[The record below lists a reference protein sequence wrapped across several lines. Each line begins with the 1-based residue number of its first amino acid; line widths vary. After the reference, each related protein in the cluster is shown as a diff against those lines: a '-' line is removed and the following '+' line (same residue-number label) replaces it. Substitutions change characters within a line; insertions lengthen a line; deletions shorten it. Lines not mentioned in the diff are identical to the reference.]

1 MTVFHEADIFAARFW
16 ERLASSAGASSTGED
31 FFRHALFLLFLQ
43 WIKDDYQ
50 MNANITDEI
59 WKLND
64 PTGEFARSDER
75 LRKMS
80 VIEWLGDTHGGDYQ
94 EKVRRAYSATLNVL
108 NVNPAGL
115 ARTSQIRKWS
125 PQVHRFISE
134 HVEGSDNSTIPL
146 LFDYGHDV
154 VTRSQIDSARE
165 EYCANLATSLC
176 VGTIDSVADL
186 YSPTARFARLLAER
200 SRAPIT
206 CLIGS
211 AFADEYSRMR
221 LRMQATSVEQTDAQV
236 GAADNTAI
244 SSLDFALLNPSF
256 QKSAKSKQVLP
267 FSSSAAV
274 MSTSDLIE
282 PFFNF
287 IRFRLALII
296 MPQSEC
302 RGSNSFRLRRRLI
315 EEDRLLAVIDL
326 PKSASD
332 ENTRFSAWLMAGD
345 RLRYRDKQKAVLF
358 IDAESL
364 ARLTPQGDPATSTDF
379 VAALIADLFED
390 IATQFKIIDE
400 LESRDPLLSSIFA
413 REFSP
418 GIHEAPG
425 LSKSV
430 VIDEIVQQKYAL
442 VAKQYVSDRVSS
454 LWERGISME
463 PLMTVISS
471 DVRGKRM
478 YLIGDNGEGKSL
490 TLKGIAE
497 DSVRSGRTTVTVAF
511 GSTDRF
517 PTRLASLSSKAYKYL
532 GARQANRTVNSERSA
547 VSLGALMLRVH
558 ADDERRDLLHELFGQ
573 IGFRAQQFLIPRDLK
588 SAASHSSLISG
599 VINLSSTD
607 ADDIA
612 LMQKIKSDT
621 SMALRYKLGLQRKSR
636 ENVLS
641 FDELSSGEQQIITLI
656 VKLLSE
662 ANHGTLFLIDEPEIS
677 LHVSWQRAVPSLLA
691 KIAETFGADI
701 IVATHSPV
709 LISSATANND
719 FCFTLRDR
727 AIMKLEPVDRRSVE
741 TVLFEGFRTYTAQNR
756 EVHERCAALVAEAIA
771 VTNAGNGS
779 EVKNL
784 LSKLDDMDRI
794 VQKQERFAE
803 HADVEFDRG
812 LIQRAKAAIVELNN
826 LASTTYQ
833 TRA

>member
-1 MTVFHEADIFAARFW
+1 MTAFHEADIFTARFW
-16 ERLASSAGASSTGED
+16 ERLASSEDANSTGDD
-31 FFRHALFLLFLQ
+31 FLRHTLFLLFLQ
-43 WIKDDYQ
+43 WIKDEIET
-50 MNANITDEI
+50 NANIISEI

-64 PTGEFARSDER
+64 STGEFARSDEL
-75 LRKMS
+75 LRRMS
-80 VIEWLGDTHGGDYQ
+80 IMDWLGDTHSGDYQ
-94 EKVRRAYSATLNVL
+94 EKVRRAYLATLKVL
-108 NVNPAGL
+108 YVSPAPP
-115 ARTSQIRKWS
+115 AKISQIRKWS

-134 HVEGSDNSTIPL
+134 HIKGCDNPTISL

-154 VTRSQIDSARE
+154 VTRNQIDVARE
-165 EYCANLATSLC
+165 KYCANLATSLC
-176 VGTIDSVADL
+176 VGKINSIADL
-186 YSPTARFARLLAER
+186 YSPTARFARILAAR
-200 SRAPIT
+200 SRGPIT

-211 AFADEYSRMR
+211 AFAEEYSRMR
-221 LRMQATSVEQTDAQV
+221 LKMQATSVEQTEAQTS
-236 GAADNTAI
+236 AANNSAT
-244 SSLDFALLNPSF
+244 SSLDFVLLNPGF
-256 QKSAKSKQVLP
+256 KKSAKGKQVLP

-282 PFFNF
+282 PFFSL
-287 IRFRLALII
+287 IRFGLALII

-302 RGSNSFRLRRRLI
+302 KGSNSFRLRRRLI

-326 PKSASD
+326 PKAASD
-332 ENTRFSAWLMAGD
+332 ENTRFSAWLMSGNS
-345 RLRYRDKQKAVLF
+345 LQYRDEKKSVLF

-364 ARLTPQGDPATSTDF
+364 ARLTPQDDPATSTDF
-379 VAALIADLFED
+379 IAALVADLYED
-390 IATQFKIIDE
+390 IETQFKIIDE

-430 VIDEIVQQKYAL
+430 AIDEIVQQKYAL

-463 PLMTVISS
+463 PLMAVISS
-471 DVRGKRM
+471 DMRGKRM

-497 DSVRSGRTTVTVAF
+497 DSVRSGRMTVTVAF

-517 PTRLASLSSKAYKYL
+517 PTRLAGLSSKTYKYL
-532 GARQANRTVNSERSA
+532 GARQVNRTVNSERSA

-558 ADDERRDLLHELFGQ
+558 ADDKRRNLLDELFAQ

-599 VINLSSTD
+599 VVNFSSTD

-612 LMQKIKSDT
+612 LMQKIQSDA

-636 ENVLS
+636 ENILS

-662 ANHGTLFLIDEPEIS
+662 ANQGTLFLIDEPEIS
-677 LHVSWQRAVPSLLA
+677 LHVIWQRAVPTLLA
-691 KIAETFGADI
+691 RIAETFNTDI

-709 LISSATANND
+709 LISSATGNND

-727 AIMKLEPVDRRSVE
+727 AIMRLEPVDRRSVE
-741 TVLFEGFRTYTAQNR
+741 TVLFEGFRTYTVQNR

-771 VTNAGNGS
+771 LTNSGSGS
-779 EVKNL
+779 EVNSL
-784 LSKLDDMDRI
+784 LSKLDDMDHI
-794 VQKQERFAE
+794 VQKQEKFAE
-803 HADVEFDRG
+803 YADVEFDRG
-812 LIQRAKAAIVELNN
+812 LIQRAKAAIIELNN
-826 LASTTYQ
+826 LASTNYQ
-833 TRA
+833 NRA